1 MKIVETVSREWERAF
16 ADLEAGEFLR
26 SLAEGRFTRE
36 RYRGFLRQTYH
47 NVALN
52 PRIGCHFLGR
62 HAPANHALEARL
74 LRHIASE
81 MGHDALALA
90 DLAVLGD
97 DPEVV
102 KASRPLPATEAMAA
116 FVTFQIEHR
125 NPLAYFGYIYHLE
138 AIAERM
144 GEASLEAL
152 VRLGIPPDALG
163 FLKEHAENDPVHMRF
178 NREYLEGFVR
188 TESDLEAVIYGVRG
202 TCDLHGA
209 MFRAVVDEEIRG
221 TGRADAAH
229 PFPAVG
235 GRSHG

>member
-1 MKIVETVSREWERAF
+1 MKVVETVSREWERAF
-16 ADLEAGEFLR
+16 AELKAGEFLR
-26 SLAEGRFTRE
+26 SLAEGRFTLG
-36 RYRGFLRQTYH
+36 RYKGFLRQTFH
-47 NVALN
+47 NVSLN

-62 HAPANHALEARL
+62 HVPANHALEARL

-90 DLAVLGD
+90 DLAALGE
-97 DPEVV
+97 DPEAV
-102 KASRPLPATEAMAA
+102 KASRPLPATEALAA

-138 AIAERM
+138 AIAESL

-152 VRLGIPPDALG
+152 VRLGIPADALS

-188 TESDLEAVIYGVRG
+188 TERDLEAVIYGVRG
-202 TCDLHGA
+202 ACELHGA
-209 MFRAVVDEEIRG
+209 MFRAILDEESRETDQEG
-221 TGRADAAH
+221 DPPRLPAA
-229 PFPAVG
+229 G
-235 GRSHG
+235 SRSHG